1 MSPWERYVS
10 RAKTRESHM
19 DLGEVSGEDEVSG
32 EMARGQ
38 AFITE
43 GHKHSNATDPF
54 DPFVLRGLKQLTLE
68 QASL

>member
-1 MSPWERYVS
+1 
-10 RAKTRESHM
+10 M